1 MLTLELIV
9 TNSHSRRSVINVLN
23 GPTDVHSRLRV
34 RFVRGWRPTIHG
46 LTNTSKP
53 RFSRPLGGDPL
64 RTIDPP
70 APGKGISLTGM
81 VLNNKVIE
89 ETGEK
94 EQLTLK
100 KKPAW
105 LRAKVPGGAEYL
117 RLKSVLKEHR
127 VFTVCE
133 EANCP
138 NLGEC
143 WSRGVATIMIL
154 GDTCTR
160 ACGFCNV
167 KTGRPPTLD
176 KDEPRRVAESM
187 RLMWEHAKLK
197 HIVIT
202 SVNRDELADGGAA
215 IWAETIIRTREACPG
230 LSIEVL
236 IPDFEGNWGAL
247 QMVIDA
253 KPHIIN
259 HNLETVRR
267 MYPAV
272 RPSAKFDR
280 SLELLRRCKE
290 QGVVAKTGIMVGIG
304 ERDEEVLALMEDVQK
319 VTRSGGK
326 SERANE
332 RTSERGEK
340 ELGTDSASPSSLGRS
355 FARSL
360 LSPDSCDILTIGQ
373 YLQPTRQHL
382 PIDRWVTPEQFAVF
396 QAEGLARGFKVV
408 ESGPL
413 VRSSYHADHQ
423 ADVLTEIVR

>member
-1 MLTLELIV
+1 MTAAPQNGSISDAALARTLAR
-9 TNSHSRRSVINVLN
+9 H
-23 GPTDVHSRLRV
+23 P
-34 RFVRGWRPTIHG
+34 RPA
-46 LTNTSKP
+46 
-53 RFSRPLGGDPL
+53 GGDPL

-70 APGKGISLTGM
+70 KISLSGM
-81 VLNNKVIE
+81 VLNNQEGKQ
-89 ETGEK
+89 T
-94 EQLTLK
+94 LSLK
-100 KKPAW
+100 KKPDW
-105 LRAKVPGGAEYL
+105 LRAKVPGGPEYL
-117 RLKSVLKEHR
+117 RLKNVLSEHKL
-127 VFTVCE
+127 FTVCE
-133 EANCP
+133 EAGCP
-138 NLGEC
+138 NMGEC

-253 KPHIIN
+253 RPHIIN

-280 SLELLRRCKE
+280 SVELLRRCKE

-304 ERDEEVLALMEDVQK
+304 EKDEEVLGLMDEVMAGTRVQEK
-319 VTRSGGK
+319 CQRAGVPAFAGGAGTPGATVAPGHSGTEG
-326 SERANE
+326 SERA
-332 RTSERGEK
+332 SERGEF
-340 ELGTDSASPSSLGRS
+340 DA
-355 FARSL
+355 
-360 LSPDSCDILTIGQ
+360 CDILTIGQ
-373 YLQPTRQHL
+373 YLQPTRNHL
-382 PIDRWVTPEQFAVF
+382 PIDRWVTPEQFKVF
-396 QAEGLARGFKVV
+396 QDEGLKRGFKVV

-423 ADVLTEIVR
+423 ADSLTGVNDERERHNREQMEKLLGR

>member
-1 MLTLELIV
+1 MLDDAPAAPANVQASSQAGPSPLQRTLAR
-9 TNSHSRRSVINVLN
+9 H
-23 GPTDVHSRLRV
+23 P
-34 RFVRGWRPTIHG
+34 
-46 LTNTSKP
+46 
-53 RFSRPLGGDPL
+53 RPLGGDPL

-70 APGKGISLTGM
+70 APGKGLSLSGM
-81 VLNNKVIE
+81 IINNKVIE
-89 ETGEK
+89 ETGAK
-94 EQLTLK
+94 DQLLMK
-100 KKPAW
+100 KKPDW
-105 LRAKVPGGAEYL
+105 LRAKVPGGPEYTRL
-117 RLKSVLKEHR
+117 RNVLKEHR

-138 NLGEC
+138 NMGEC

-167 KTGRPPTLD
+167 KTGRPPVLD

-202 SVNRDELADGGAA
+202 SVNRDELPDGGAA
-215 IWAETIIRTREACPG
+215 IWAETIMRTREACPG
-230 LSIEVL
+230 MSIEVL

-304 ERDEEVLALMEDVQK
+304 ERDEEVLELMEEVQEA
-319 VTRSGGK
+319 TK
-326 SERANE
+326 SERANK
-332 RTSERGEK
+332 RTSEHGENQPP
-340 ELGTDSASPSSLGRS
+340 DAPSPSPRSLVRS
-355 FARSL
+355 FA
-360 LSPDSCDILTIGQ
+360 SPFDSCDILTIGQ
-373 YLQPTRQHL
+373 YLQPTRNHL
-382 PIDRWVTPEQFAVF
+382 PIDRWVTPEQFKWY
-396 QAEGLARGFKVV
+396 QDEGLRRGFKVV

-423 ADVLTEIVR
+423 ADSLTGVVDERERANREGMARLLGR